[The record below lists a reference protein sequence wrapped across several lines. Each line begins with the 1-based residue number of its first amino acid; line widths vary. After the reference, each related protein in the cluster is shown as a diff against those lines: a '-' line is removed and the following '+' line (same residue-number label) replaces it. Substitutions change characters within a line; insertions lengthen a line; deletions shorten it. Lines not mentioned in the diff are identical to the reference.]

1 MDALGRLDSLELK
14 VIEDYLVQP
23 DFLVDLFHLGL

>member
-14 VIEDYLVQP
+14 VTEDYLVHL
-23 DFLVDLFHLGL
+23 DFLVDLLHLIL